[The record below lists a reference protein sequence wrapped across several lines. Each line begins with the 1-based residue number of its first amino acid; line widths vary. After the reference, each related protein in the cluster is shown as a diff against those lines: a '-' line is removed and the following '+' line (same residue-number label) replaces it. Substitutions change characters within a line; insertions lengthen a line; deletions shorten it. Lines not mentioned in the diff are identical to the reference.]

1 MWNLKR
7 NDANELAKQKET
19 HRLREQTYGCQR
31 RIEGRDGKGVWSGN
45 VHTTIFEMDSQ
56 QRPPA

>member
-1 MWNLKR
+1 MYNLER
-7 NDANELAKQKET
+7 YNINELIKQKET

-31 RIEGRDGKGVWSGN
+31 RIEGRDSKGVWDGN

-56 QRPPA
+56 QRPTA